1 MSKSQGHSR
10 ALISAARRLDPQA
23 LATLLESYRNYLR
36 LLARTGIDA
45 SLRGKADPSD
55 LVQETLLK
63 ASQNI
68 ASFRGQ
74 TEAELAGW
82 LRQILS
88 QNLVDLVRRRGGLRG
103 ALREQSLNDLLDRS
117 SIALEAVVARQSGSL
132 AAVAEFPFGRDPGVL
147 LAEAMSELPP
157 DYREV
162 ITLRNLEHL
171 DWQQVGK
178 RLGRTPDA
186 ARMLWVRALKHLRP
200 LIETRL

>member
-1 MSKSQGHSR
+1 MPIPNGHSR
-10 ALISAARRLDPQA
+10 ALISSAGRLDPQA

-45 SLRGKADPSD
+45 SLRGKADPTD

-63 ASQNI
+63 ASQNF

-88 QNLVDLVRRRGGLRG
+88 QNLVNLVRRHGGLRG
-103 ALREQSLNDLLDRS
+103 ALREQSLNELLDRS
-117 SIALEAVVARQSGSL
+117 SIALEAVVARQSGS
-132 AAVAEFPFGRDPGVL
+132 ATAFPFGRDPGVL
-147 LAEAMSELPP
+147 LAEAMSELPD

-171 DWQQVGK
+171 DWQQVGL
-178 RLGRTPDA
+178 RLDRTPDA
-186 ARMLWVRALKHLRP
+186 ARMLWVRALKRLRP
-200 LIETRL
+200 LLEARL

>member
-1 MSKSQGHSR
+1 MPKPDGPSR
-10 ALISAARRLDPQA
+10 ALIAAARRLEPQA
-23 LATLLESYRNYLR
+23 LSTLLESYRNYLR

-88 QNLVDLVRRRGGLRG
+88 QNLVDLVRRHGGLRG

-132 AAVAEFPFGRDPGVL
+132 AAFPFGRDPGVL

-171 DWQQVGK
+171 DWQQVGA

-186 ARMLWVRALKHLRP
+186 ARMLWVRALKRLRP
-200 LIETRL
+200 LIEARL

>member
-10 ALISAARRLDPQA
+10 ALISAAQRLDPQA

-82 LRQILS
+82 LRRILS
-88 QNLVDLVRRRGGLRG
+88 QNLVNLVRRHGGLRG
-103 ALREQSLNDLLDRS
+103 ALREQSLNELLDRS
-117 SIALEAVVARQSGSL
+117 SIALEAVVARQAGS

-171 DWQQVGK
+171 DWQQTGA

-186 ARMLWVRALKHLRP
+186 ARMLWVRALKRLRP
-200 LIETRL
+200 LIEARL